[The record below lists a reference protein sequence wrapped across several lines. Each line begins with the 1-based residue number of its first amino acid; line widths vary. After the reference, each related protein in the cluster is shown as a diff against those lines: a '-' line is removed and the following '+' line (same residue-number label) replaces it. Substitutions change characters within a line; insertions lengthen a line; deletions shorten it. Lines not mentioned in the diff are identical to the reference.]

1 MRSTL
6 DAPPETEPPAPRW
19 IPRVDALTA
28 ARRHWLIV
36 ILVTVIATGIA
47 VFAASLPTPVYK
59 AEARLAVGRIDVS
72 APGAISTFATAT
84 TALASQYSRAID
96 ARSVTTRAARGT
108 GLTPN
113 QVAARVS
120 ATPVPQSPVIRVIA
134 VGSSTGQAVTL
145 ANKAG
150 YGLVGYTTALNRSNP
165 DADRLI
171 REFRDSSAEV
181 VRLQTLVDRLRRKQV
196 DTPSAENRLELNQE
210 KVNLRVATLRMTT
223 VRNAYDAAT
232 RSQASTQ
239 LVQMLTP
246 AAGASSNRSSRL
258 QFYGFVG
265 FAAGL
270 ALGLALATLRANSLV
285 RRSLRT

>member
-19 IPRVDALTA
+19 VPRVDALTA

-36 ILVTVIATGIA
+36 VVVTVAATA
-47 VFAASLPTPVYK
+47 VAVAAASVPTPVYK

-72 APGAISTFATAT
+72 APGAIATFATAT
-84 TALASQYSRAID
+84 TSLASQYSRAID

-108 GLTPN
+108 GLTPD
-113 QVAARVS
+113 QVAARVA

-134 VGSSTGQAVTL
+134 VGSSANQAVML

-171 REFRDSSAEV
+171 RQFRDASAEV
-181 VRLQTLVDRLRRKQV
+181 VRLQTIV
-196 DTPSAENRLELNQE
+196 NRLSRRQINNPTAQNRIALNQQ
-210 KVNLRVATLRMTT
+210 KVNLQVATLRMTT
-223 VRNAYDAAT
+223 VRNNYDAAT
-232 RSQASTQ
+232 SSQASTQ

-246 AAGASSNRSSRL
+246 AAGATSDRSSRL
-258 QFYGFVG
+258 QFYGFIG

-270 ALGLALATLRANSLV
+270 ALGIALATLRANSVV

>member
-6 DAPPETEPPAPRW
+6 DPPPETEAPAPRW
-19 IPRVDALTA
+19 VPRVDALTA

-36 ILVTVIATGIA
+36 IVVTAIGTGIG
-47 VFAASLPTPVYK
+47 VFAATLPKPVYTS
-59 AEARLAVGRIDVS
+59 ESRLAVGRIDVS
-72 APGAISTFATAT
+72 DPGAIATFANAT
-84 TALASQYSRAID
+84 TSLASQYSRAID

-113 QVAARVS
+113 QIAARVS
-120 ATPVPQSPVIRVIA
+120 ATPVPESPVIRVIA
-134 VGSSTGQAVTL
+134 VGPTEDEAVMV

-165 DADRLI
+165 DAARLLRRF
-171 REFRDSSAEV
+171 REMSAEV
-181 VRLQTLVDRLRRKQV
+181 IRLKSLVDSLRRRQV
-196 DTPSAENRLELNQE
+196 DTPRRATRKRLNEE
-210 KVNLRVATLRMTT
+210 RVNLEVAQLRFTT

-246 AAGASSNRSSRL
+246 ASSASSNRSSRL
-258 QFYGFVG
+258 QFYGFIG

-285 RRSLRT
+285 RRSLRG

>member
-6 DAPPETEPPAPRW
+6 DAPPETEAPAPRW
-19 IPRVDALTA
+19 VPRVDALTA

-36 ILVTVIATGIA
+36 VVVTVAATA
-47 VFAASLPTPVYK
+47 VAVAAASVPTPVYT

-96 ARSVTTRAARGT
+96 ARSVTTRAAKGT

-134 VGSSTGQAVTL
+134 VGTSAGQAVVL
-145 ANKAG
+145 ANRAS

-171 REFRDSSAEV
+171 GEYRDTSAEV
-181 VRLQTLVDRLRRKQV
+181 VRLQTLVNRLSRKQV
-196 DTPSAENRLELNQE
+196 NNPTPENRLELNKQ
-210 KVNLRVATLRMTT
+210 KVNLQVATLKNTT
-223 VRNAYDAAT
+223 VRNAYTGAT
-232 RSQASTQ
+232 QSQAATQ

-246 AAGASSNRSSRL
+246 ATGASSNRSSRL
-258 QFYGFVG
+258 QFYGFIG

-270 ALGLALATLRANSLV
+270 ALGIALATLRANSLV